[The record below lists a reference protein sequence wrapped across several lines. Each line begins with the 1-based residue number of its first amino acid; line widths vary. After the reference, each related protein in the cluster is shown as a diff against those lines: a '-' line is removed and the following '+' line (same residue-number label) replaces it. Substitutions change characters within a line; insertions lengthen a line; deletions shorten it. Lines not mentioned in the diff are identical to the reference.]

1 MVDGFTVLIT
11 DRNRHV
17 RNFLSREL
25 SAEGYQVEVAADGR
39 DLLRKVSQADPPD
52 LLILDLEITPQGG
65 AAILRRIQR
74 QHPKLPVI
82 IHTFT
87 TEESSHPAVRKAAA
101 FVEKAGNAELLKEV
115 IERVLGKSY
124 PLKFMKRPKL
134 AGNRLD
140 DQTEFEGR

>member
-1 MVDGFTVLIT
+1 MPNGFTVLIT

-17 RNFLSREL
+17 RNFLRREFI
-25 SAEGYQVEVAADGR
+25 AEGYQVEVAADGR
-39 DLLRKVSQADPPD
+39 ELLRKISEADPPD
-52 LLILDLEITPQGG
+52 LLILDLEITPLGG

-101 FVEKAGNAELLKEV
+101 FVEKAGNVEFLKKVVERELLKFYPLDFV
-115 IERVLGKSY
+115 ERVKLGK
-124 PLKFMKRPKL
+124 
-134 AGNRLD
+134 
-140 DQTEFEGR
+140 